1 MDSSTWPKA
10 KRIYSAR
17 CSLCLEKPGNR
28 SFYLNV
34 VGGRETKQH
43 IHMNNNHNNNSF
55 HQKQREMFARL
66 LTDAKKQ
73 AQAELESQSL
83 DDQVKSELLPKLA
96 EERGASPLIAKLR
109 NLRKEVE
116 DAEETLEKLG
126 FSCDEDSISL
136 KWEAPKDLKK
146 AVDAAKR
153 ALEKERETE
162 LRKYDLGIVAVWATE
177 DIQKVREIVE
187 GLL

>member
-1 MDSSTWPKA
+1 MLWEEGK
-10 KRIYSAR
+10 
-17 CSLCLEKPGNR
+17 NQ
-28 SFYLNV
+28 
-34 VGGRETKQH
+34 QH
-43 IHMNNNHNNNSF
+43 IHMNNNHNNNNSF

-116 DAEETLEKLG
+116 DAEETLEELG
-126 FSCDEDSISL
+126 FSCAEDS
-136 KWEAPKDLKK
+136 
-146 AVDAAKR
+146 
-153 ALEKERETE
+153 
-162 LRKYDLGIVAVWATE
+162 
-177 DIQKVREIVE
+177 
-187 GLL
+187 

>member
-34 VGGRETKQH
+34 VGGRENQQH

-55 HQKQREMFARL
+55 HQKQREMFARM

-96 EERGASPLIAKLR
+96 EERGASPLITKLR
-109 NLRKEVE
+109 SLRKEVD
-116 DAEETLEKLG
+116 DAEKALEHLG
-126 FSCDEDSISL
+126 FDCDVDSISL

-146 AVDAAKR
+146 AVETAKH
-153 ALEKERETE
+153 AHEKERNAA
-162 LRKYDLGIVAVWATE
+162 L
-177 DIQKVREIVE
+177 
-187 GLL
+187 